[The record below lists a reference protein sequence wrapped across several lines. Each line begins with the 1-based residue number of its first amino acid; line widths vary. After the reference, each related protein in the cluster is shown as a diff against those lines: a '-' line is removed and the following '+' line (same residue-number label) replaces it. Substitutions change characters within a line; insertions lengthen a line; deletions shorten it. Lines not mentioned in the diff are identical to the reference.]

1 MSIYIYIPFYGDMSY
16 IYILVQTN
24 IQKTQHNN
32 VFSYISSI
40 IKIKLNIFF
49 AFTQHQF
56 KSFINP
62 DCI

>member
-32 VFSYISSI
+32 VFSYLVYI
-40 IKIKLNIFF
+40 INNQNK
-49 AFTQHQF
+49 T
-56 KSFINP
+56 
-62 DCI
+62 